1 MRKIAGVKV
10 RELNKPVEMKITTKA
25 PSKWLLKD
33 METGQTYI
41 GTGKKKTGDQWRE
54 INEEKYDWLQART
67 VKQYK
72 DAALGAFIGF
82 IGIMICCLVAVV
94 WSELVK

>member
-1 MRKIAGVKV
+1 
-10 RELNKPVEMKITTKA
+10 
-25 PSKWLLKD
+25 